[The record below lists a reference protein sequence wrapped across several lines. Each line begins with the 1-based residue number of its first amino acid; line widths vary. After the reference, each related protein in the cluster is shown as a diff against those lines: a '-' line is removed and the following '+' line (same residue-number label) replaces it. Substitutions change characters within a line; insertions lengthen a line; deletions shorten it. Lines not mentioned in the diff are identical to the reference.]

1 MGLNAQR
8 LAICMINHEILIL
21 ECLIHATC
29 PPPRSFTK
37 IRMAPCTKQKEI
49 HRCQNNCPPENEEE
63 EDEEEEEEKGEN
75 VDDRPLQSQDMFATD
90 EEEEEEE
97 RPIESQNIFDDFDSE
112 ESQSL
117 LIPKGD

>member
-1 MGLNAQR
+1 MYFPFKKQYKYHPVTGKFRKQQDDQWFELSHILGHQQLNLSTSSSASSPDKKK
-8 LAICMINHEILIL
+8 LKSSDN
-21 ECLIHATC
+21 
-29 PPPRSFTK
+29 
-37 IRMAPCTKQKEI
+37 
-49 HRCQNNCPPENEEE
+49 EN
-63 EDEEEEEEKGEN
+63 EEEEEKGEN

-90 EEEEEEE
+90 EEEEEEEEE